1 MMSHQVPWNKIIVER
16 FIELAMLTED
26 EEMILRT
33 RVAGWSRTQQADKLG
48 MSIST
53 VDKIIANLKI
63 KYDGVQ
69 KYDPLLPP
77 RKSSAK
83 ETWMDNN

>member
-1 MMSHQVPWNKIIVER
+1 MET
-16 FIELAMLTED
+16 FIEDAMLSKE

-33 RVAGWSRTQQADKLG
+33 RASGWTRTEQSIKLG

-53 VDKIIANLKI
+53 VDKIIARLKK
-63 KYDGVQ
+63 KYDVAQ
-69 KYDPLLPP
+69 QFNPLLPP

-83 ETWMDNN
+83 ETYMDNN